1 MSKTVKA
8 PRIVRELPAG
18 LRLTTGA
25 HPDHKGFCFN
35 EAIAFVAGEKWSDA
49 PACVSPVIRRF
60 GMGLNDRWPEDD
72 KQLLIPFIIPAIGT
86 RTTDADELTRKFMAL
101 DWAYRTA
108 APAAFRLL
116 KLDEQAE
123 RLATIAPIVDQATWD
138 LAWPVMRQLRD
149 KAWERRAAAL
159 KKIRAIVKPAA
170 VAAEAVAAVAAEAA
184 AAAAVAAEAVAAVAA
199 EAVAVAAVAA
209 EAVAAEVAAIS
220 RILGD
225 ESAENSLLRRELVEI
240 IRKGTASLPKNPSWG
255 QAWDAVYRPVR
266 RKIRELI
273 GTPGVLGPA
282 YDAHRVWVRDSAL
295 ELLDR
300 MIAVGRVE
308 PTIAIKKGAQA

>member
-1 MSKTVKA
+1 MTNTLKA
-8 PRIVRELPAG
+8 PRIVRELPDGLQLAAG
-18 LRLTTGA
+18 GHA
-25 HPDHKGFCFN
+25 DHKSFCFN
-35 EAIAFVAGEKWSDA
+35 EAVAFVAGEKWSDA

-60 GMGLNDRWPEDD
+60 GMGLNDRWSDAD
-72 KQLLIPFIIPAIGT
+72 RQLLVPFIPRVIGT

-159 KKIRAIVKPAA
+159 EKIRAIVKPAE
-170 VAAEAVAAVAAEAA
+170 VAAAVAAVAAEVEAEA
-184 AAAAVAAEAVAAVAA
+184 EAEAVAEAVAAAVAAAAA
-199 EAVAVAAVAA
+199 
-209 EAVAAEVAAIS
+209 AAIS

-240 IRKGTASLPKNPSWG
+240 IRKGAASLPKNPSWG
-255 QAWDAVYRPVR
+255 QAWEAVYWPVR
-266 RKIRELI
+266 HKIRELI
-273 GTPGVLGPA
+273 GTPGVFGPA
-282 YDAHRVWVRDSAL
+282 YEAHRVWVRDSAL
-295 ELLDR
+295 DLLDR